1 MKFVCSSLTLSF
13 LLFTFI
19 TNLSPSFSFD
29 DDDGRH
35 IIDTNFF
42 PIYPD
47 GRYYIIPSFYGIH
60 SGRVKLEKTGDSKC
74 PVTVLEQDFTD
85 ERGIAVKFNI
95 IGTSYDILTGTPIEI
110 EFINKPDCVESSKWL
125 IFVDNV
131 IKKSCVGIGGP
142 ENYPGMQT
150 LNGTFLIRKY
160 GLNTYKFVFCENG
173 SSTSCSDIRWYNNFE
188 GGGRLSL
195 TGQDVS
201 TFVFVETYS
210 YEYKFMKSIA

>member
-110 EFINKPDCVESSKWL
+110 EFINKPDCVELSKWL
-125 IFVDNV
+125 IFV
-131 IKKSCVGIGGP
+131 C
-142 ENYPGMQT
+142 
-150 LNGTFLIRKY
+150 
-160 GLNTYKFVFCENG
+160 
-173 SSTSCSDIRWYNNFE
+173 
-188 GGGRLSL
+188 
-195 TGQDVS
+195 
-201 TFVFVETYS
+201 
-210 YEYKFMKSIA
+210 

>member
-1 MKFVCSSLTLSF
+1 MKFVCSSPTLSF
-13 LLFTFI
+13 LLFSFI
-19 TNLSPSFSFD
+19 TNLSPSSSFAAA
-29 DDDGRH
+29 DDGRY
-35 IIDTNFF
+35 IIDTNFL
-42 PIYPD
+42 PVHPD
-47 GRYYIIPSFYGIH
+47 GRYYIIPSLYGIS

-85 ERGIAVKFNI
+85 ERGIAVKFSP
-95 IGTSYDILTGTPIEI
+95 IGTNYDILT
-110 EFINKPDCVESSKWL
+110 D
-125 IFVDNV
+125 
-131 IKKSCVGIGGP
+131 
-142 ENYPGMQT
+142 MQT
-150 LNGTFLIRKY
+150 LNGTFFIRKS

-210 YEYKFMKSIA
+210 YEYQFMKSIA